1 MSLLRSIDMDMINL
15 IEKALNI
22 RTSYHK
28 VISGN
33 IANVETPGYKAKDM
47 DFKKEIGR
55 AIHSGANSSV
65 IGGDVEITEN
75 PDNDGLSSIDGNTV
89 SVENQI
95 VKLTENQ
102 VMFHSLI
109 QVAAKRFAMMK
120 FLIGEGKR

>member
-1 MSLLRSIDMDMINL
+1 MNMINL

-33 IANVETPGYKAKDM
+33 IANVETPGYKEKEM
-47 DFKKEIGR
+47 DFRKEIGR

-65 IGGDVEITEN
+65 INSGVEITEKPAN
-75 PDNDGLSSIDGNTV
+75 EGLPSLDGNTV
-89 SVENQI
+89 NVEDQI

-102 VMFHSLI
+102 VVFHSLI
-109 QVAAKRFAMMK
+109 QVAAKRFSMMK
-120 FLIGEGKR
+120 FIISEGRR

>member
-1 MSLLRSIDMDMINL
+1 MDMTGL

-33 IANVETPGYKAKDM
+33 IANVETPGYKEKNM
-47 DFKKEIGR
+47 DFKKEIDR
-55 AIHSGANSSV
+55 AIQSGMNGSN
-65 IGGDVEITEN
+65 IELTEKTE
-75 PDNDGLSSIDGNTV
+75 NDGLSSIDGNTV
-89 SVENQI
+89 NVEDQI

-109 QVAAKRFAMMK
+109 QIAAKRFSMMK
-120 FLIGEGKR
+120 FLIREGR

>member
-1 MSLLRSIDMDMINL
+1 MDMTSL
-15 IEKALNI
+15 IEKALRV

-33 IANVETPGYKAKDM
+33 IANVATPGYKEKDI
-47 DFKKEIGR
+47 DFRKEIGR

-65 IGGDVEITEN
+65 INSGVEVTEKPEN
-75 PDNDGLSSIDGNTV
+75 EGLSSIDGN
-89 SVENQI
+89 SVNVEDQM

-109 QVAAKRFAMMK
+109 QIAAKRFSMMK
-120 FLIGEGKR
+120 FLIREGR

>member
-1 MSLLRSIDMDMINL
+1 MDMINL

-22 RTSYHK
+22 RASYHK

-33 IANVETPGYKAKDM
+33 IANVATPGYKEKDM
-47 DFKKEIGR
+47 DFRKEIDR
-55 AIHSGANSSV
+55 AIHSDANSSV
-65 IGGDVEITEN
+65 IGSGVEVKEN

-102 VMFHSLI
+102 LMFHSLV
-109 QVAAKRFAMMK
+109 QVAAKRFAMMR
-120 FLIGEGKR
+120 FLISEGRK

>member
-1 MSLLRSIDMDMINL
+1 MDIINL
-15 IEKALNI
+15 VEKALNI

-47 DFKKEIGR
+47 DFKREIDR
-55 AIHSGANSSV
+55 VMHSGANSSA
-65 IGGDVEITEN
+65 IGGDVEVKEN
-75 PDNDGLSSIDGNTV
+75 QENDGLSSIDGNTV
-89 SVENQI
+89 SVENEI

-109 QVAAKRFAMMK
+109 QVAAKRFSMMK
-120 FLIGEGKR
+120 FMISEGKR

>member
-1 MSLLRSIDMDMINL
+1 MDMINL

-33 IANVETPGYKAKDM
+33 MANVETPGYKEKDL
-47 DFKKEIGR
+47 DFAKEIDR
-55 AIHSGANSSV
+55 AIHSGTINGAADRN
-65 IGGDVEITEN
+65 IEITEN
-75 PDNDGLSSIDGNTV
+75 SGNDGLSSIDGNTV
-89 SVENQI
+89 NLENQT

-109 QVAAKRFAMMK
+109 QIAAKRFSMMK
-120 FLIGEGKR
+120 FLISEGRR